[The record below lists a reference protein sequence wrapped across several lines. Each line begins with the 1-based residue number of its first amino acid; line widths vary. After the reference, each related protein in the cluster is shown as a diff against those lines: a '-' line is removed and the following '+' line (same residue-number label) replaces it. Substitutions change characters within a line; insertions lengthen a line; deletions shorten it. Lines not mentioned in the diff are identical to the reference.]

1 MTEFKI
7 SVSSLTQR
15 PPGSGSLK
23 KPLSL
28 LCQVKQSFLALPI
41 WKLRTQHIRRI
52 MAVSNSKRGARTKP
66 EMQSKLIF
74 SRTKG
79 YTGHSGYDRFLLL
92 LKSTITVTPGPF
104 LYPIHSLRV
113 REFQNAMER
122 GLIKVFKHGFSKYWG
137 FHRRSS
143 VGGQRDM
150 LPSAGTLSLFSVFS
164 S

>member
-7 SVSSLTQR
+7 STSSLTQR

-23 KPLSL
+23 KSLSL
-28 LCQVKQSFLALPI
+28 LCQVMQSFLALPLR
-41 WKLRTQHIRRI
+41 KLRTQHIRRI
-52 MAVSNSKRGARTKP
+52 MAVSNSRRGARTKP
-66 EMQSKLIF
+66 EMHSKLIF

-92 LKSTITVTPGPF
+92 LKSTVTVTPGPF
-104 LYPIHSLRV
+104 LYPIHSLGV
-113 REFQNAMER
+113 MDR
-122 GLIKVFKHGFSKYWG
+122 GLIKVFKHSFSKYWG

-150 LPSAGTLSLFSVFS
+150 LPSAGTRSLLSVFS